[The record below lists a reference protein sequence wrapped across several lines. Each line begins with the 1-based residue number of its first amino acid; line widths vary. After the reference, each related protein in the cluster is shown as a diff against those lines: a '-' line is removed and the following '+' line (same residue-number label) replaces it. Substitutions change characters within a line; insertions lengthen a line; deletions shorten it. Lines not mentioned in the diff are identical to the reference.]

1 MQCVA
6 ADDTYVYGGT
16 SIHGGRGCVDVTT
29 EGKLFLFDPQV
40 KERVFECIPVRD
52 AIAITSLAVAGGTRK
67 ALGWVALAQEAQER
81 FAQASC
87 ARSSGWDKADRDV
100 AAVFVVR

>member
-67 ALGWVALAQEAQER
+67 TFGCTCTRTGTLCASEAVRGHLGG
-81 FAQASC
+81 
-87 ARSSGWDKADRDV
+87 SGRG
-100 AAVFVVR
+100 

>member
-40 KERVFECIPVRD
+40 KERAFECIPVRD

-67 ALGWVALAQEAQER
+67 ALGSVALAQEAQER
-81 FAQASC
+81 FAQARLC
-87 ARSSGWDKADRDV
+87 KVIWV
-100 AAVFVVR
+100 

>member
-6 ADDTYVYGGT
+6 ADDSYVYGGT

-81 FAQASC
+81 FAQARLC
-87 ARSSGWDKADRDV
+87 EVIRV
-100 AAVFVVR
+100 